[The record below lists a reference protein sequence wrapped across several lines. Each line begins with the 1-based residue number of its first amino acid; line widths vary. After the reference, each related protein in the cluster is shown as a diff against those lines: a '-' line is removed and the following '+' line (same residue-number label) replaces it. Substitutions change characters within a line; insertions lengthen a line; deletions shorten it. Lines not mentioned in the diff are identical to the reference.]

1 MALRTT
7 AMASGSSAA
16 ASDNPFGTGSSSTQ
30 STALVP
36 LSSQQPM
43 GVSMQLPNGTTIRL
57 ASESDGQ
64 LLKAWWQQQ
73 QQTSQ
78 QNSLQLGGM
87 STASSNSSGLLGSGW
102 LRTGAHAAEAV
113 AGFLNGR
120 NVRRKLDDLNDA
132 LVDSRDARGELDSL
146 ERTGKYADLIPTL
159 RRLFL
164 AERDATEASVSV
176 LEDQLTAVD
185 IQTGSGVAKVAA
197 DLLGGSA
204 PSLGAEGGGIGT
216 AVAVGGAG
224 LGVGLLLSSDRASDR
239 RSRRRAPR

>member
-1 MALRTT
+1 MALRSVS
-7 AMASGSSAA
+7 MQGQSSA
-16 ASDNPFGTGSSSTQ
+16 SNPFGGGSQ
-30 STALVP
+30 STALTLP
-36 LSSQQPM
+36 GQTQNL
-43 GVSMQLPNGTTIRL
+43 GVALQLPNGTTIRV

-73 QQTSQ
+73 QQQ
-78 QNSLQLGGM
+78 QQTTGISLGG
-87 STASSNSSGLLGSGW
+87 SPSSSSAQGGTSGW
-102 LRTGAHAAEAV
+102 LRTGANAADAV

-120 NVRRKLDDLNDA
+120 NVRRKLDDLEDA
-132 LVDSRDARGELDSL
+132 LVDSRDARTELDTL
-146 ERTGKYADLIPTL
+146 ERGGKYADLIPTL

-197 DLLGGSA
+197 DLMTPGTPILGTDS
-204 PSLGAEGGGIGT
+204 GGIGT
-216 AVAVGGAG
+216 AVAVGAAG
-224 LGVGLLLSSDRASDR
+224 LGVGLLLSNDRNSER